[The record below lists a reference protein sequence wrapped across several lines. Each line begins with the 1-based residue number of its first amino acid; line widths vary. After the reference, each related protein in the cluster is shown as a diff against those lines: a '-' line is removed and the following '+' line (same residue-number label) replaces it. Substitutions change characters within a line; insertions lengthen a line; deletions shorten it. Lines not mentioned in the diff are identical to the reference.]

1 MNDIIDILAL
11 TLEEDLNAK
20 ITQNGNIFT
29 IQLIDGKKFKVVVEE
44 NIADN
49 SNNNSKHNIY
59 NKKTQY

>member
-1 MNDIIDILAL
+1 MMNDIIDILAL

-49 SNNNSKHNIY
+49 SSNKSKL
-59 NKKTQY
+59 

>member
-44 NIADN
+44 NIAEN
-49 SNNNSKHNIY
+49 SSNNSKHGIY
-59 NKKTQY
+59 NKKTQ